1 MVTKREAVLKV
12 MQDNADRTL
21 TAREIGKA
29 VNLTAIQAAYQLHEL
44 AAEGVVSRIEVNTRE
59 CKCLWKYP
67 AAEPEEVQV

>member
-12 MQDNADRTL
+12 MQENAGRTL

-44 AAEGVVSRIEVNTRE
+44 AAEGVITRIEVNARE

-67 AAEPEEVQV
+67 AVDPEEVQV